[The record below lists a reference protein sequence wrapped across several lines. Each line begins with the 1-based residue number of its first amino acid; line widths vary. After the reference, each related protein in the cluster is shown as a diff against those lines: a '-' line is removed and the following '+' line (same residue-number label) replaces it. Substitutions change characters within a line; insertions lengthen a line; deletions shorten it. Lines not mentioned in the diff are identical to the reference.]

1 MTAIRKI
8 NSLWTKVHCTICCLL
23 FTPTDRKRTCEKC
36 IKRQLKDKEKKVKL
50 KNKKLLSLSK
60 LNKHCDELVG
70 KYTRAKYKW
79 QPCISC
85 GRPWEANFQAG
96 HFVPRSN
103 YQLRWSIANI
113 YLQCPYCN
121 GMLEW
126 NKYLFWKNLNKLY
139 WEWRAEQLI
148 EISMKPYVNSIEDRL
163 RFVKQMYDELDKF
176 WVERPRRYDDYI
188 LNM

>member
-1 MTAIRKI
+1 MTANKI
-8 NSLWTKVHCTICCLL
+8 QCTVCVLP
-23 FTPTDRKRTCEKC
+23 FTPTSRKRTCEKC
-36 IKRQLKDKEKKVKL
+36 IKRQLKEKEKKAKL
-50 KNKKLLSLSK
+50 KNKRLLSLSK
-60 LNKHCDELVG
+60 LNKHCDELVS

-85 GRPWEANFQAG
+85 ERPWEPNFQAG

-103 YQLRWSIANI
+103 YQLRWSLANI

-126 NKYLFWKNLNKLY
+126 NKYLFWKNINKLY
-139 WEWRAEQLI
+139 WEWMAEQLI

-163 RFVKQMYDELDKF
+163 RFVKQMYDELDKL